1 MKLSSYTQP
10 QVLTHL
16 RSCVTWPAW
25 LWRVVAGRRRPQSVC
40 RTAGT
45 HSVPSVPGWRSD
57 RCVCPS
63 LRWHRL
69 PVRQTPRP
77 LYPPHARTWFPCRPL
92 ETPGSELCVYAE
104 WSVTKISNGLKII
117 RYWNLSDTSRFTNYY
132 FTYNK
137 SINYKINHIFFLK
150 ARKCQISNFFLK
162 SKSNLPI
169 KIYSKIWYPVYQFVP
184 SRTRK
189 AFFFFFLSVRRSD
202 ALPTTCYTDNYF
214 YSINTQTCTDSNFF
228 LPPLSKW
235 KKNENSNK
243 SEKDSTVWCSFPEK

>member
-1 MKLSSYTQP
+1 MIFNRFYQLIFRYHAEREKKKSQKVKIILSGRSDEIKHLFPNVVVFDGILKQFSESCHCCLCVMKLSSYTQP

-45 HSVPSVPGWRSD
+45 HSVPSVPGWRSG

-117 RYWNLSDTSRFTNYY
+117 RYWNLSDTARFTNYY

-137 SINYKINHIFFLK
+137 SINYKINHIFF
-150 ARKCQISNFFLK
+150 
-162 SKSNLPI
+162 
-169 KIYSKIWYPVYQFVP
+169 
-184 SRTRK
+184 
-189 AFFFFFLSVRRSD
+189 
-202 ALPTTCYTDNYF
+202 
-214 YSINTQTCTDSNFF
+214 
-228 LPPLSKW
+228 
-235 KKNENSNK
+235 
-243 SEKDSTVWCSFPEK
+243 

>member
-117 RYWNLSDTSRFTNYY
+117 RYWNLSDTARFTNYY

-137 SINYKINHIFFLK
+137 IIKSIIYFFKSKKVSNLK
-150 ARKCQISNFFLK
+150 FLFEIRIQSSNQNLFQDLISN
-162 SKSNLPI
+162 
-169 KIYSKIWYPVYQFVP
+169 
-184 SRTRK
+184 
-189 AFFFFFLSVRRSD
+189 LSI
-202 ALPTTCYTDNYF
+202 C
-214 YSINTQTCTDSNFF
+214 SISNTQSVFF
-228 LPPLSKW
+228 YLHVGATHFPPPATLI
-235 KKNENSNK
+235 
-243 SEKDSTVWCSFPEK
+243 TIFTR